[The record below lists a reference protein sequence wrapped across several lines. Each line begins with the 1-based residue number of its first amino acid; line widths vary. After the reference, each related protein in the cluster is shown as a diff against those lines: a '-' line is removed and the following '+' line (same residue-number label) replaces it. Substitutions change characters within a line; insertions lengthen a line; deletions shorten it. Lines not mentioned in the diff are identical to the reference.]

1 MAANIAK
8 IEDTIAP
15 EAAAPAPEA
24 TRRDIAAPTNADS
37 VAGASPARDL
47 QARLEAEIYDDQKMS
62 ARSVTA
68 MVLIVC
74 LSTWVAGIF
83 LYASL

>member
-1 MAANIAK
+1 MAAQSAK
-8 IEDTIAP
+8 IENLANVQP
-15 EAAAPAPEA
+15 NEAASAAQKPALK
-24 TRRDIAAPTNADS
+24 AAETTDS
-37 VAGASPARDL
+37 AGNSPARDL
-47 QARLEAEIYDDQKMS
+47 QARLESEIFEDQKMS

-74 LSTWVAGIF
+74 LSTWVAGIL